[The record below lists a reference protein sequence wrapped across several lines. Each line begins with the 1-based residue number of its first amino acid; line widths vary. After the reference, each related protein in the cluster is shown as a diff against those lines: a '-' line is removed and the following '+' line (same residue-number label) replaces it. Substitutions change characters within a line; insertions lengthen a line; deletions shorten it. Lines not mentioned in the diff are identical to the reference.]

1 MAGPERSPPFLRHPS
16 PSVPPVPPSLAP
28 LAWVALAAL
37 GTGGWTCS
45 QLSDRKPADESISVP
60 LEAEAAR
67 QPAASPPPGSAQA
80 PTSVSAAPVRRMM
93 AVESLGASGADA
105 GARPAGGPPPPAA
118 ALTPRV
124 DSPREA
130 LALSRAFSAVAHALA
145 PSVVRIDVEVRAGRR
160 DRAEGGEAD
169 LDGDGPEDGD
179 SDGDAEDDGSNRRED
194 ELPAPLRRFFEFG
207 KPSAPAPGPERGTGS
222 GVVLDGAGDIVTNRH
237 VVAHAS
243 KVNVVFPDG
252 REFPAKVIGADRQT
266 DVAVVR
272 LQSVPA
278 GGLTAA
284 RIGDSGKLEV
294 GEWVMAVG
302 SPLGLDQ
309 TVTVGII
316 SGLGRVGRHVQMSG
330 ERVRQY
336 IQTDAKINPG
346 NSGGPLVNLSAEV
359 VGINTLINTGP
370 GGAYGFAI
378 PINQVQRVAEAL
390 LKDGR
395 VRYPYLG
402 VMVGDVRDL
411 SVTRRALLER
421 QAKLPPD
428 GGAIISETSAGG
440 PAAQAGLRAGDVITQ
455 IDGKA
460 IAGSGDVIDYVSS
473 RTIGAKVRV
482 GYIRDGAGAR
492 AEVTLGELPGRDVW
506 VAKGSS
512 EPPLFG
518 LTLQTLTPSLAE
530 SLGFEASQKGAVVVE
545 VAPGSPAHRAL
556 IQEGDVIVRLDGRA
570 VTSADDVRVG
580 LARPPQ
586 RASDRAK
593 DRSSAGG
600 GRGGNGAPVH
610 VLGLRGE
617 GGARFVTLGAGARR
631 N

>member
-1 MAGPERSPPFLRHPS
+1 M
-16 PSVPPVPPSLAP
+16 VV
-28 LAWVALAAL
+28 VL
-37 GTGGWTCS
+37 GAVFGAVTGGAGCR
-45 QLSDRKPADESISVP
+45 QLANRKPADESISVP
-60 LEAEAAR
+60 LEGDSPGHAATS
-67 QPAASPPPGSAQA
+67 AASEPAISASAPGGGVPARSPASGSAHMVDPIKPTAVGDGGVYTGA
-80 PTSVSAAPVRRMM
+80 PAPVT
-93 AVESLGASGADA
+93 
-105 GARPAGGPPPPAA
+105 
-118 ALTPRV
+118 LTPRV
-124 DSPREA
+124 DSPHEA

-145 PSVVRIDVEVRAGRR
+145 PSVVRIDVEVRTGRR
-160 DRAEGGEAD
+160 GGSSGA
-169 LDGDGPEDGD
+169 DGDVELDD
-179 SDGDAEDDGSNRRED
+179 DAEGDAEDDGSGRGEEE

-207 KPSAPAPGPERGTGS
+207 RPSGPPVPERGTGS
-222 GVVLDGAGDIVTNRH
+222 GVVLDAAGDIVTNRH
-237 VVAHAS
+237 VVARAS

-272 LQSVPA
+272 LQTLPA

-294 GEWVMAVG
+294 GEWVLAVG

-378 PINQVQRVAEAL
+378 PINQVKRVAEAL

-395 VRYPYLG
+395 VKYPYLG

-411 SVTRRALLER
+411 SIARRALLER
-421 QAKLPPD
+421 QAKLPAE
-428 GGAIISETSAGG
+428 GGAIISEMSPGG
-440 PAAQAGLRAGDVITQ
+440 PAAQAGLRTGDVITE
-455 IDGKA
+455 IDSKTV
-460 IAGSGDVIDYVSS
+460 AGSGDVIDYVSA
-473 RTIGAKVRV
+473 RTIGSKVRV
-482 GYIRDGAGAR
+482 GYVRDGAAAH
-492 AEVTLGELPGRDVW
+492 AEVTLGELPGRNVW
-506 VAKGSS
+506 AQKSQ
-512 EPPLFG
+512 PTLFG

-530 SLGFEASQKGAVVVE
+530 SLGFEAAQKGAVVVE
-545 VAPGSPAHRAL
+545 VAAGSEAQRAA
-556 IQEGDVIVRLDGRA
+556 IEEGDVIVRLDGKA
-570 VTSADDVRVG
+570 VTTADEAR
-580 LARPPQ
+580 LALSRPPQ
-586 RASDRAK
+586 KGA
-593 DRSSAGG
+593 
-600 GRGGNGAPVH
+600 GRGARGGAAGPGTH
-610 VLGLRGE
+610 VLGLRGA
-617 GGARFVTLGAGARR
+617 GGARFVTLGPATRR

>member
-1 MAGPERSPPFLRHPS
+1 MVVVLGAVIGAVLGAAGCRQ
-16 PSVPPVPPSLAP
+16 LAN
-28 LAWVALAAL
+28 
-37 GTGGWTCS
+37 
-45 QLSDRKPADESISVP
+45 RKPADESISVP
-60 LEAEAAR
+60 LEGESPVHAAT
-67 QPAASPPPGSAQA
+67 PAASEPPSPAPGGGAAVRSPGSSSARLVEPIKPAAAGDGGIRSGA
-80 PTSVSAAPVRRMM
+80 PAPV
-93 AVESLGASGADA
+93 
-105 GARPAGGPPPPAA
+105 

-124 DSPREA
+124 DSPHEA

-160 DRAEGGEAD
+160 GGSPGA
-169 LDGDGPEDGD
+169 DGDVELDD
-179 SDGDAEDDGSNRRED
+179 DADGDAEDDGAGRGGEEE

-207 KPSAPAPGPERGTGS
+207 RPSGPPVPERGTGS
-222 GVVLDGAGDIVTNRH
+222 GVVLDAAGDIVTNRH
-237 VVAHAS
+237 VVARAT

-266 DVAVVR
+266 YVAVVR
-272 LQSVPA
+272 LQTLPA

-294 GEWVMAVG
+294 GEWVLAVG

-378 PINQVQRVAEAL
+378 PINQVKRVAEAL

-395 VRYPYLG
+395 VKYPYLG

-411 SVTRRALLER
+411 SIARRALLER
-421 QAKLPPD
+421 QAKLPAE
-428 GGAIISETSAGG
+428 GGAIISEMSSGG
-440 PAAQAGLRAGDVITQ
+440 PAAQAGLRAGDVITE
-455 IDGKA
+455 IDSKTV
-460 IAGSGDVIDYVSS
+460 AGSGDVIDYVSA
-473 RTIGAKVRV
+473 RTIGSKVRV
-482 GYIRDGAGAR
+482 GYIRDGAAAH
-492 AEVTLGELPGRDVW
+492 AEVTLGELPGRNVW
-506 VAKGSS
+506 AQKSQ
-512 EPPLFG
+512 PTLFG

-530 SLGFEASQKGAVVVE
+530 SLGFEATQKGAVVVE
-545 VAPGSPAHRAL
+545 VAAGSEAQRAA
-556 IQEGDVIVRLDGRA
+556 IEEGDVIVRLDGKA
-570 VTSADDVRVG
+570 VTSAEEAR
-580 LARPPQ
+580 LALSRPPPKGAGRGA
-586 RASDRAK
+586 RAG
-593 DRSSAGG
+593 AGG
-600 GRGGNGAPVH
+600 PGTH
-610 VLGLRGE
+610 VLGLRGA
-617 GGARFVTLGAGARR
+617 GGARFVTLGTATRR